1 MASTIGIK
9 IANGEFYP
17 VIEENSTEK
26 KRLILT
32 TVHNKQSSVL
42 IDMYKSNHL
51 TMTDARYIGSLVV
64 ENIKPKPQGSPS
76 IELVIFANKN
86 GDLQADAL
94 DLDAFP
100 EGQPHSLRVSLK
112 SLDQEQE
119 EPAIPDFEL
128 EQQPPMGLYEYETS
142 SKKVWLV
149 IALIGIGIL
158 VAGSLAFLFF
168 HFPHKIPANGLL
180 PRPVIVAPPPFP
192 AIPPL
197 NESVVSEVPPLV
209 PPVQDVPERILLPE
223 PVLQTIPAIL
233 NPSVLEPA
241 VLPPVVPVQAVSLPR
256 REVSR
261 PPPPVATY
269 KVPATIPR
277 KGVMYKIR
285 WGDTLWDIS
294 EAFYRN
300 PRLYNYIA
308 RFNKIRNPNRII
320 PGTIIRIPPRN

>member
-42 IDMYKSNHL
+42 IDVYKSNHL
-51 TMTDARYIGSLVV
+51 TMTDARYIGSLMV

-76 IELVIFANKN
+76 IELVISANKN

-100 EGQPHSLRVSLK
+100 EGQPHSLKVSLK
-112 SLDQEQE
+112 SLGQEQE

-128 EQQPPMGLYEYETS
+128 EQQQAPPMGLYEYDTS

-149 IALIGIGIL
+149 IALIAIGML
-158 VAGSLAFLFF
+158 VAGGLAFLFF
-168 HFPHKIPANGLL
+168 RFL
-180 PRPVIVAPPPFP
+180 PQPVIVAPPSFP
-192 AIPPL
+192 
-197 NESVVSEVPPLV
+197 SVVSEVPPLV
-209 PPVQDVPERILLPE
+209 PPVQHVPERIVLPE
-223 PVLQTIPAIL
+223 PVLQVELIPEIL
-233 NPSVLEPA
+233 NPSVPEAIVLPPA
-241 VLPPVVPVQAVSLPR
+241 VLVQAASPPQR
-256 REVSR
+256 AVSR